1 MPFIP
6 KSNTEPWY
14 WGYAFQ
20 GAVVLGTAPILIP
33 IIVAKGS
40 GAAHAGAVVAAF
52 YLGQL
57 TAPLWGM
64 LADRTKLH
72 RVVFLGGFVM
82 LALGLGL
89 FALVSGL
96 LAWSIL
102 AFVQGAGA
110 GASNTVAGMN
120 IVEFR
125 PRAEWEPRIGWL
137 QTMYGTGQAVGLLL
151 AAVVQR
157 APALGMILSAALMAP
172 GIFFGRVALPGDGSR
187 TKQVG
192 LALKHRRLR
201 HPRTHLHLLHHFHR
215 PSLAGLKHLLTPW
228 RSNFG
233 LFLASWFFV
242 MFGSWMVYN
251 LYPLVMHHV
260 YGIDA
265 GLSSLYYAI
274 AAGIGIF
281 AYAPSGTWGHRL
293 GDNRIYLLGV
303 GMTVL
308 SVGLLTLFAF
318 WSTPAN
324 WWLVPISF
332 IILPVAWSPLI
343 VSGTAITAALTP
355 IEQGEAMGM
364 FNATTAIGSVLSAL
378 AAGGL
383 ASKLGYASIPP
394 VAGLFVAAGLGLM
407 VWLVRQTKSNRAREE
422 HPA

>member
-1 MPFIP
+1 
-6 KSNTEPWY
+6 
-14 WGYAFQ
+14 
-20 GAVVLGTAPILIP
+20 
-33 IIVAKGS
+33 
-40 GAAHAGAVVAAF
+40 
-52 YLGQL
+52 
-57 TAPLWGM
+57 
-64 LADRTKLH
+64 
-72 RVVFLGGFVM
+72 
-82 LALGLGL
+82 
-89 FALVSGL
+89 
-96 LAWSIL
+96 
-102 AFVQGAGA
+102 
-110 GASNTVAGMN
+110 
-120 IVEFR
+120 
-125 PRAEWEPRIGWL
+125 
-137 QTMYGTGQAVGLLL
+137 
-151 AAVVQR
+151 
-157 APALGMILSAALMAP
+157 
-172 GIFFGRVALPGDGSR
+172 
-187 TKQVG
+187 
-192 LALKHRRLR
+192 
-201 HPRTHLHLLHHFHR
+201 
-215 PSLAGLKHLLTPW
+215 
-228 RSNFG
+228 
-233 LFLASWFFV
+233 
-242 MFGSWMVYN
+242 
-251 LYPLVMHHV
+251 V

-394 VAGLFVAAGLGLM
+394 VAGLFVVAGLGLM

-422 HPA
+422 RSA